1 MTPKLTCKTD
11 VAAHSPP
18 VIPGNAGDPLSMPLA
33 ETLAAF
39 SDILTCTQSQD
50 DKRVD
55 TRLTTGM
62 TNRGSLAETW
72 MNPMRPLFIHFDLPA
87 PPAQPPQG
95 YPVTGGW
102 AGGVGR
108 LSHLI

>member
-87 PPAQPPQG
+87 PPAQPPKG
-95 YPVTGGW
+95 TLSRV
-102 AGGVGR
+102 VGPGEWEG
-108 LSHLI
+108 LAT